1 MARLQNQYIFN
12 EILDRLSGLA
22 SNIKL
27 RASFNLLDSNVLSE
41 DFYLGLLNLVYG
53 WNLHNANSDVQ
64 NVQGIDLIDR
74 NRKIVVQVTSTCTK
88 QKLEHSLD
96 KIPESCK
103 GFHFYF
109 LPIVDEEK
117 KLRKGKYNPPF
128 DVIFNPQSDILDN
141 ATILAKIK
149 EEVNPDKLDAIY
161 ACIRGCIQDGNPTPL
176 VLASGLEYVIT
187 QIADSEIEEQEFDVT
202 NFAIP
207 AKVSFN
213 NLSSTGKEVMS
224 LEDLNTEEI
233 FRKKLQKEKSR
244 NTLASELG
252 IVKSEIEE
260 LEKQKEQVC
269 LNPEFDDEMS
279 ELSDLKYRI
288 TSLSAQLSS
297 LKLRYSIMEE
307 AKEEILSKKSDV
319 DVATLKAIYKQAQRF
334 VPDLHHTFE
343 QLLEYHNS
351 MLVRKADF
359 IADELPTIENQI
371 VKLETRIDELHKSEK
386 VLSQKLTQSV
396 SYVDYENLVTE
407 LTQKYERMGS
417 LKQQIEQI
425 DKVEER
431 IERLKQKLADI
442 NGVLFTE
449 EFKGKV
455 QKQLDKLNFYLS
467 RISQRLYG
475 EQYGMVFEIQAA
487 KNRTSEIFRFDVK
500 RLDADTVNFSSG
512 KKQGEIVCFDMAY
525 ILFADQEKIPC
536 FHFGLYDKK
545 ELLHSNQLLKISTL
559 LEENVNLQFV
569 ASILS
574 DKLPKGLKNDRYIIV
589 KLSQKDKLFKF

>member
-161 ACIRGCIQDGNPTPL
+161 AYIRGCIQDGNPTPL

-213 NLSSTGKEVMS
+213 NLSSTGKEVIETYKQYYLS
-224 LEDLNTEEI
+224 VQAIYEEYA
-233 FRKKLQKEKSR
+233 KMGQMKSKAVLQKLHKIYVGLKHKHIGDALFE
-244 NTLASELG
+244 A
-252 IVKSEIEE
+252 I
-260 LEKQKEQVC
+260 QKEIV
-269 LNPEFDDEMS
+269 
-279 ELSDLKYRI
+279 R
-288 TSLSAQLSS
+288 QLSMKN
-297 LKLRYSIMEE
+297 LADRQF
-307 AKEEILSKKSDV
+307 
-319 DVATLKAIYKQAQRF
+319 TR
-334 VPDLHHTFE
+334 E
-343 QLLEYHNS
+343 QLEMCVDILMVH
-351 MLVRKADF
+351 AF
-359 IADELPTIENQI
+359 IECKIF
-371 VKLETRIDELHKSEK
+371 EK
-386 VLSQKLTQSV
+386 PL
-396 SYVDYENLVTE
+396 
-407 LTQKYERMGS
+407 
-417 LKQQIEQI
+417 
-425 DKVEER
+425 
-431 IERLKQKLADI
+431 
-442 NGVLFTE
+442 
-449 EFKGKV
+449 
-455 QKQLDKLNFYLS
+455 
-467 RISQRLYG
+467 
-475 EQYGMVFEIQAA
+475 
-487 KNRTSEIFRFDVK
+487 
-500 RLDADTVNFSSG
+500 
-512 KKQGEIVCFDMAY
+512 
-525 ILFADQEKIPC
+525 
-536 FHFGLYDKK
+536 
-545 ELLHSNQLLKISTL
+545 
-559 LEENVNLQFV
+559 
-569 ASILS
+569 
-574 DKLPKGLKNDRYIIV
+574 
-589 KLSQKDKLFKF
+589 

>member
-12 EILDRLSGLA
+12 EILGRLSGLA

-161 ACIRGCIQDGNPTPL
+161 AYIRGCIQDGNPTPL

-252 IVKSEIEE
+252 IVKSEIDE

-319 DVATLKAIYKQAQRF
+319 DVASLKAIYKQAQRF

-371 VKLETRIDELHKSEK
+371 VKLEARIDELHKSEK

-574 DKLPKGLKNDRYIIV
+574 DKLPKGLKMIDI
-589 KLSQKDKLFKF
+589 LS